1 MATTAK
7 QEQKG
12 LTLIEA
18 IRQGIHEEMTRD
30 ETVFVIGE
38 DIGEYGGAFK
48 LTEGFIE
55 ANSARNG

>member
-1 MATTAK
+1 MATAK
-7 QEQKG
+7 QEKG

-18 IRQGIHEEMTRD
+18 IRQGIHEEMRRD

-48 LTEGFIE
+48 LMY
-55 ANSARNG
+55 NL